1 MAEPRV
7 SPKAKT
13 VSPEPLELAETLL
26 AALDAAD
33 ARGAGAGGPEA
44 GCPEATAWS
53 AGAQDP
59 YEDLG
64 PIGAGAMGSVTAVRD
79 RRLGRVVAMKQMHD
93 AHATSAAARRFLI
106 EALVTGNLEHP
117 GVPAVYERGVRAGKA
132 YYTMRKASGRTLG
145 DAIRALGSLRERL
158 SLVPAI
164 VNAAHTLGYAHER
177 GVVHRD
183 VKPDNVLLGDHGEAT
198 VLDWGIAKVS
208 AHGGGEG
215 LAARLDLTNDPH
227 LTQQGAAMGTPAYM
241 SPEQA
246 RGEVSRVGP
255 ASDVFALGACL
266 YAVLTGQ
273 PPFRGAT
280 VAECVK
286 AAREAR
292 FVPVLELSP
301 TAPRALVRICEK
313 AMAPSPSARYRT
325 AKALAEDLEA
335 AQSSAYFGE
344 RPRLEG
350 AIAQAMMVVVALTLV
365 GGSVALWTASS
376 TLREQGT
383 GGLLVLVL
391 TAAGLTLTGLDARTR
406 GALRLD
412 RWAWTA
418 LTLTALMAVGGTS
431 AALASTFHA
440 AARPENLAD
449 AARYRAIV
457 AGGVYESLG
466 GLIVAASCLAFQ
478 VLARTL
484 TARAR
489 RGERPSPSEAD
500 EAAPDRA

>member
-1 MAEPRV
+1 MAER
-7 SPKAKT
+7 SPKAAT
-13 VSPEPLELAETLL
+13 LSPEPLELAETVL
-26 AALDAAD
+26 AAIEDEAAHGPGPETE
-33 ARGAGAGGPEA
+33 ATSWTTGAG
-44 GCPEATAWS
+44 
-53 AGAQDP
+53 DP

-64 PIGAGAMGSVTAVRD
+64 PIGAGAMGNVTAVRD

-93 AHATSAAARRFLI
+93 THATPAAARRFLI

-132 YYTMRKASGRTLG
+132 YYTMRKVSGRTLG
-145 DAIRALGSLRERL
+145 DAIRGLTTTRERL

-183 VKPDNVLLGDHGEAT
+183 VKPDNVLLGAHGEAT
-198 VLDWGIAKVS
+198 VLDWGIAKI
-208 AHGGGEG
+208 AGHDDAPG
-215 LAARLDLTNDPH
+215 LAAHLGLADDTH

-246 RGEVSRVGP
+246 RGELSRVGP
-255 ASDVFALGACL
+255 TSDVFALGACL
-266 YAVLTGQ
+266 YAVLTGH
-273 PPFRGAT
+273 PPFHGAT

-292 FVPVLELSP
+292 FVPIIELAP
-301 TAPRALVRICEK
+301 MAPRTLVRICEK
-313 AMAPSPSARYRT
+313 AMAAKPAARYPT

-344 RPRLEG
+344 RPYIEIS
-350 AIAQAMMVVVALTLV
+350 IARAVMGVVALTLV
-365 GGSVALWTASS
+365 AGSIALWTNSS
-376 TLREQGT
+376 TLHEQGM
-383 GGLLVLVL
+383 GALLVLIL
-391 TAAGLTLTGLDARTR
+391 TAAGLTLSGLDARTR

-412 RWAWTA
+412 RWAWAA
-418 LTLTALMAVGGTS
+418 LILTALMAMGGTS
-431 AALASTFHA
+431 AALASTFHRA
-440 AARPENLAD
+440 SHPEVVAD
-449 AARYRAIV
+449 AARYRAMV
-457 AGGVYESLG
+457 AEGVYESLG

-484 TARAR
+484 TAGTR
-489 RGERPSPSEAD
+489 RGERPSASETD